1 MDYLLGDLRRTHY
14 SKDVNPDISGEEV
27 LIMGWV
33 HEIRD
38 LGGIIFVIIRDRD
51 GLVQITAP
59 SKKVDASILDDLR
72 ALRKESVVA
81 IKGTV
86 QDAGKAPNGVEI
98 IPAEVIILNP
108 AKQPLPMDPTEKVKA
123 EIDTRLNSR
132 FLDLRK
138 ANVSSIFKIK
148 ANMFKTVRDY
158 FYEQG
163 MIEINTPK
171 LVASATEG
179 GTELFPI
186 TYFEKEAFLGQ
197 SPQLYKQMMMGAGFD
212 KVFEIGQIF
221 RAEEH
226 DTLRHLNEAVSID
239 CEISFADDVDVM
251 KVLDGMITAVLK
263 STKKNC
269 AKELEILEYDLS
281 AIPEGPFPEVK
292 YDDAVDIINSK
303 GIDME
308 WGEDLSREA
317 EKALGDTQEGF
328 YFLTDW
334 PSAIKPFYAM
344 PYEDTPE
351 ISHAFDLMYKN
362 LEISSGSTR
371 VHQYDLLVKQMVERD
386 LNPDGFGSYLKAFE
400 YGMAP
405 HAGWG
410 VGADRLAMVL
420 TGVENIRETVLFPR
434 DRHRLTP

>member
-1 MDYLLGDLRRTHY
+1 MDCLLRDLRRTHY
-14 SKDVNPDISGEEV
+14 SKDVNPDITGEEV
-27 LIMGWV
+27 QLMGWV

-51 GLVQITAP
+51 GLVQLTAP
-59 SKKVDASILDDLR
+59 SKKVDAKILEDLR

-86 QDAGKAPNGVEI
+86 QEAGKAPNGVEI
-98 IPAEVIILNP
+98 IPSEITLLNLSN
-108 AKQPLPMDPTEKVKA
+108 QPLPMDPTEKVKA

-148 ANMFKTVRDY
+148 ANMFKTIRNY
-158 FYEQG
+158 FDEEG
-163 MIEINTPK
+163 IIEINTPK

-197 SPQLYKQMMMGAGFD
+197 SPQLYKQMMMSAGFD

-239 CEISFADDVDVM
+239 MEASFMDDVDVM
-251 KVLDGMITAVLK
+251 KILDNMITRVLQ
-263 STKKNC
+263 STKENC
-269 AKELEILEYDLS
+269 SDELANIGFELN
-281 AIPEGPFPEVK
+281 IPEGPFPEVK

-328 YFLTDW
+328 YFLTEW
-334 PSAIKPFYAM
+334 PSAIKPFYVM
-344 PYEDTPE
+344 PNEDRPE

-362 LEISSGSTR
+362 LEISSGATR
-371 VHQYDLLVKQMVERD
+371 VHQYDLLVKQMIERD
-386 LNPDGFGSYLKAFE
+386 LNPDGFGAYLKAFE
-400 YGMAP
+400 YGMPP

>member
-14 SKDVNPDISGEEV
+14 SKDVNPEISGEEILV
-27 LIMGWV
+27 MGWV

-59 SKKVDASILDDLR
+59 SKKVDATILDDLR

-98 IPAEVIILNP
+98 IPAEVITLNP

-148 ANMFKTVRDY
+148 ANMFKTIREY
-158 FYEQG
+158 FYEQD

-197 SPQLYKQMMMGAGFD
+197 SPQLYKQMMMGAGMD

-239 CEISFADDVDVM
+239 AEASFADDEDVM
-251 KVLDGMITAVLK
+251 KILNDMLIQVLK
-263 STKKNC
+263 DINENC
-269 AKELEILEYDLS
+269 ASELEVLGHELEVPTKDFPHVTYD
-281 AIPEGPFPEVK
+281 E
-292 YDDAVDIINSK
+292 AVDIVNSK
-303 GIDME
+303 GVLME

-317 EKALGDTQEGF
+317 EKALGDTMGGF
-328 YFLTDW
+328 YFLTRW
-334 PSAIKPFYAM
+334 PSAIKPFYVM
-344 PYEDTPE
+344 PVEGEEQY
-351 ISHAFDLMYKN
+351 SHAFDLMYNN
-362 LEISSGSTR
+362 LELSSGATR
-371 VHQYDLLVKQMVERD
+371 VHQHDLLVKQIEERG
-386 LNPDGFGSYLKAFE
+386 LNPAGFGSYLKAFE
-400 YGMAP
+400 YGMPP

-410 VGADRLAMVL
+410 LGADRLTMVL
-420 TGVENIRETVLFPR
+420 TGSENIRECVLFPR

>member
-1 MDYLLGDLRRTHY
+1 MDCLLRDLRRTHY
-14 SKDVNPDISGEEV
+14 SKDVNPDITGEEV
-27 LIMGWV
+27 QLMGWV

-51 GLVQITAP
+51 GLIQITAP
-59 SKKVDASILDDLR
+59 SKKVDASILEDLR

-81 IKGTV
+81 VKGTV

-98 IPAEVIILNP
+98 IPAEITLLNL
-108 AKQPLPMDPTEKVKA
+108 ANQPLPMDPTEKVKA

-148 ANMFKTVRDY
+148 ANMFKTIRNY
-158 FYEQG
+158 FDEEG
-163 MIEINTPK
+163 IIEINTPK

-239 CEISFADDVDVM
+239 MEASFMDDVDVM
-251 KVLDGMITAVLK
+251 KILDNMITKVLQ
-263 STKKNC
+263 STKENC
-269 AKELEILEYDLS
+269 SAELENIGFELD
-281 AIPEGPFPEVK
+281 IPEGPFPEVK

-334 PSAIKPFYAM
+334 PSAIKPFYVM
-344 PYEDTPE
+344 PNEDRPE

-362 LEISSGSTR
+362 LEISSGATR
-371 VHQYDLLVKQMVERD
+371 VHQYDVLVKQMIERD
-386 LNPDGFGSYLKAFE
+386 LNPDGFGAYLKAFE
-400 YGMAP
+400 YGMPP

>member
-1 MDYLLGDLRRTHY
+1 MDCLLRDLRRTHY
-14 SKDVNPDISGEEV
+14 SKDVNPDITGEEV
-27 LIMGWV
+27 QLMGWV

-51 GLVQITAP
+51 GLIQITAP
-59 SKKVDASILDDLR
+59 SKKVDASILEDLR

-81 IKGTV
+81 VKGTV

-98 IPAEVIILNP
+98 IPAEITLLNL
-108 AKQPLPMDPTEKVKA
+108 ANQPLPMDPTEKVKA

-148 ANMFKTVRDY
+148 ANMFKTIRNY
-158 FYEQG
+158 FDEEG
-163 MIEINTPK
+163 IIEINTPK

-239 CEISFADDVDVM
+239 MEASFMDDVDVM
-251 KVLDGMITAVLK
+251 KILDNIITRVLQ
-263 STKKNC
+263 STKENC
-269 AKELEILEYDLS
+269 SGELENIGFELD
-281 AIPEGPFPEVK
+281 IPEGPFPEVK

-334 PSAIKPFYAM
+334 PSAIKPFYVM
-344 PYEDTPE
+344 PNEDRPE

-362 LEISSGSTR
+362 LEISSGATR
-371 VHQYDLLVKQMVERD
+371 VHQYDVLVKQMVERD
-386 LNPDGFGSYLKAFE
+386 LNPDGFGAYLKAFE
-400 YGMAP
+400 YGMPP